1 MTTIYDPAVLSGK
14 RILITGGGTGLGR
27 GVAAHLVAH
36 GAEVHLW
43 GRRMNVLEE
52 AAAEIGPGAHVQAVD
67 VRDAD
72 AVDAAVGEI
81 WSAHGPLTGLINNA
95 AANFIAPTK
104 NLSARAF
111 NAIASTVMNGSFN
124 TTHAVG
130 KRWIEG
136 ELPGSVVSTLT
147 SWVWTGSAFVVP
159 SAMAKAAVHAMT
171 MSLAVE
177 WGRYGIRLNAI
188 AAGPIP
194 TDYAWE
200 MLNPTSK
207 SSVGA
212 TQADQ
217 VPLQRFGT
225 VEELANLNIFLLSDA
240 CHYLTG
246 HTIAMDGGQHLAG
259 PGHVR
264 GPDVAQRRR
273 LGGDPRAVAG
283 RVGGREGAA
292 HDLVDRHGATSSHWP
307 RGRRRRAAQAHDG
320 RAAAGR
326 GRAPARRGGT
336 GRRRRRSGPATAG
349 GPTTNCSGAASGS
362 RTRSWNR
369 STRVTGSRCG
379 RPTARIGSSSRSA
392 RRSPASSS

>member
-1 MTTIYDPAVLSGK
+1 MTRLYDSSALAGK

-27 GVAAHLVAH
+27 GVATHLVAH
-36 GAEVHLW
+36 GAQVHLW
-43 GRRMNVLEE
+43 GRRINVLEE
-52 AAAEIGPGAHVQAVD
+52 AAAEIGDGAFVQTVD

-72 AVDAAVGEI
+72 AVDAAVGAI
-81 WSAHGPLTGLINNA
+81 WDEHAPLTGLINNA

-111 NAIASTVMNGSFN
+111 NSISSTVMNGSFN
-124 TTHAVG
+124 TTHAAG
-130 KRWIEG
+130 RRWIADG
-136 ELPGSVVSTLT
+136 LPGSVVSTLT

-212 TQADQ
+212 TQADA
-217 VPLQRFGT
+217 VPLGRFGT
-225 VEELANLNIFLLSDA
+225 VEELANLNILLLSDG
-240 CHYLTG
+240 CDYLTG

-259 PGHVR
+259 PGTFAGLGSLSDEDWAEIR
-264 GPDVAQRRR
+264 AQSQAASEAAKAQR
-273 LGGDPRAVAG
+273 
-283 RVGGREGAA
+283 
-292 HDLVDRHGATSSHWP
+292 
-307 RGRRRRAAQAHDG
+307 
-320 RAAAGR
+320 
-326 GRAPARRGGT
+326 
-336 GRRRRRSGPATAG
+336 
-349 GPTTNCSGAASGS
+349 
-362 RTRSWNR
+362 
-369 STRVTGSRCG
+369 
-379 RPTARIGSSSRSA
+379 SA
-392 RRSPASSS
+392 